1 MSNFRIASRYAKSIL
16 DLGVEQNSL
25 EDIYND
31 MVVLKEAMS
40 NRDFKLFIKSPII
53 KASKKQSVF
62 KAIFGEKLSA
72 TTNLFFNLL
81 AKKGRESAMPEI
93 ASSFLQQY
101 KKYKKVSEIKL
112 TTASPLSESALNSI
126 KAALLQSDATDQD
139 VEITTA
145 VNPEL
150 IGGFVI
156 EMEDKLYDA
165 SIVHKLRGVKK
176 QFLDNKYIKSF

>member
-1 MSNFRIASRYAKSIL
+1 MSNFRIATRYAKSIL
-16 DLGVEQNSL
+16 DLGIEQNTL
-25 EDIYND
+25 DDIYKD
-31 MVVLKEAMS
+31 MVVLKDALT
-40 NRDFKLFIKSPII
+40 NRDFKLFVKSPII
-53 KASKKQSVF
+53 KGSKKQSTF
-62 KAIFGEKLSA
+62 KAIFGDTLSN

-81 AKKGRESAMPEI
+81 AKKGRESELPEI
-93 ASSFLQQY
+93 ATSFLQQY

-112 TTASPLSESALNSI
+112 TTANPLSESALNSI
-126 KAALLQSDATDQD
+126 KAALLQSDATDQE

-165 SIVHKLRGVKK
+165 SIAHKLRGIKK
-176 QFLDNKYIKSF
+176 EFLENK